1 MKKTFHKGFTP
12 VDPRASRTNSNWKLE
27 LCSLRGIY
35 VQASGGGLIKLP
47 RQWFR
52 PDLISSW
59 LVLLPSFSPPPF
71 LFLSSWTL
79 SIPLPITK
87 QQHFRSTFRLPS
99 SSHPLTPLPLLSL
112 NRRHRVNIGV
122 HEIQSTSR
130 IFLIESFEA
139 SERILFFDPCLLPIR
154 SSVLISVPRG
164 VYTSPRDSGSK
175 IN

>member
-27 LCSLRGIY
+27 LYSLRGIY

-59 LVLLPSFSPPPF
+59 LVLLPSFSPLPSSF
-71 LFLSSWTL
+71 SRLGLSL
-79 SIPLPITK
+79 SLSLL
-87 QQHFRSTFRLPS
+87 RSNNTVDFPS